1 MEFCSV
7 IKIRKI
13 NISLKSAHILVCL
26 EISVISNCY
35 IIYFSLMLHF
45 LKLYISL
52 AAEVDWSSRSA
63 QSNAFRLVSAFRS
76 VGHRHAD
83 INPVPYAKEVN
94 REE

>member
-1 MEFCSV
+1 
-7 IKIRKI
+7 
-13 NISLKSAHILVCL
+13 
-26 EISVISNCY
+26 
-35 IIYFSLMLHF
+35 MLHF